1 MYPNTKLVPNTIK
14 NMLTLER
21 NKIDNINMIFNR
33 CHYNFLQNWFSLLF
47 QLKSEFAKMKTCL
60 ILILWISVTL
70 KLYVGKLLLNKSL
83 TPLNSIAAKYCK
95 AMDSC
100 KYWTWLVD
108 TVGKKCCLK
117 TSDSGLTSLRWP
129 GASGA
134 KSNCCGEDKP
144 EDC

>member
-1 MYPNTKLVPNTIK
+1 MTFKLKI
-14 NMLTLER
+14 LTFPRKDTLHPHEPVG
-21 NKIDNINMIFNR
+21 
-33 CHYNFLQNWFSLLF
+33 W
-47 QLKSEFAKMKTCL
+47 KTTCRRL
-60 ILILWISVTL
+60 R
-70 KLYVGKLLLNKSL
+70 LLLSESL
-83 TPLNSIAAKYCK
+83 TPLNSIAAKFCK